1 MGLVARVA
9 KILGPRNLMPNPKMG
24 TVTTDVAAAIR
35 TARQGQVEY
44 RAERHGIV
52 ALSIGK
58 VSFAPS
64 AILDNYKCVSW
75 LRFRFTPSWNSALSI
90 AAMPRFLCLI
100 PFSFSPLLLL
110 LLLLP
115 MLCDSGS
122 QGRCARPAQGGAQ
135 GDGRS
140 LHAPGVRQDDAGQ
153 VLLCRH

>member
-1 MGLVARVA
+1 MALTVTPFTLASSISRPQALEAQNAGADIVGYDDLIQQIQAGNINFDRLIVTPDCMGLVARVA

-64 AILDNYKCVSW
+64 AILDNYKCVS
-75 LRFRFTPSWNSALSI
+75 LLHVRFTPL
-90 AAMPRFLCLI
+90 
-100 PFSFSPLLLL
+100 
-110 LLLLP
+110 
-115 MLCDSGS
+115 
-122 QGRCARPAQGGAQ
+122 
-135 GDGRS
+135 
-140 LHAPGVRQDDAGQ
+140 
-153 VLLCRH
+153 